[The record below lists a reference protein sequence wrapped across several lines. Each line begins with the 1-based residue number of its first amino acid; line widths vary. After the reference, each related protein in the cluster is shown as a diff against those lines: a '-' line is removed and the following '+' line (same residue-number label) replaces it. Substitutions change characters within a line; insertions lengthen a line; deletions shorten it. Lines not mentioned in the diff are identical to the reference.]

1 MNINKESYAS
11 LTPSIDITRSRFEM
25 NHGLFSSANLGQLIP
40 IEVTEVLPGDS
51 FEYKTSAV
59 LRMQPLVAPL
69 MDDIRAD
76 IFWFFCPDRIV
87 WNHTKEFFGENTQG
101 PWYPTVEYNIPQTKI
116 PARIHVMGVHTTDAS
131 TSEEFYWYEVGA
143 VPGTILDYMGIPTQ
157 KVVPGDPEELAT
169 RFSYGIDNG
178 ELDLND
184 YFFIDPD
191 YFAEGAHSTSDLDVS
206 VSSLPIRMY
215 CAIIN
220 EFFRSEALQNPVNYS
235 LGDSTTTAVTYPS
248 EDIDDYVTELEKGGY
263 PFVACKLFDIF
274 TGCLPTAQRAAE
286 PVMALP
292 DSYVY
297 FGESTRTKEQILD
310 YAIENGVSNPL
321 RSNNYLIGVGG
332 PTADPTAMNF
342 VTGANNTAT
351 PASQPANWMVP
362 GVSVEQIRVAFQ
374 VQKFYEATARSGGRY
389 RSILESLFHVHASD
403 QSMQVP
409 QFLGSQ
415 SFYLNINQVL
425 QTSES
430 NETPQ
435 GNPAGYS
442 VTNHSGYDFMQSFT
456 EHGYIIGLMT
466 TRYHHTYQQA
476 CDETW
481 FMKDKFDIYWPQF
494 ANVGEQPTLGRNIC
508 LSGVKEYDEQVF
520 GYQEAWARYRYKFNM
535 VTGEMRSNVKNS
547 MDMYH
552 LADDYRV
559 HPYLGSAWIHEDKS
573 TLDRCLAVSSDK
585 ANQFWFN
592 LYFDI
597 TATRP
602 MPVHS
607 IPGLIDHH

>member
-25 NHGLFSSANLGQLIP
+25 NHGLFSSANLGMLVP

-116 PARIHVMGVHTTDAS
+116 PARSKFISVHTDAS
-131 TSEEFYWYEVGA
+131 TSQNFNYYEVGA
-143 VPGTILDYMGIPTQ
+143 IPGTILDYMGIPNQ
-157 KVVPGDPEELAT
+157 KVVPGDPDELAS
-169 RFSYGIDNG
+169 RFAYGIANG
-178 ELDLND
+178 ELDLKD

-191 YFAEGAHSTSDLDVS
+191 YFAEGAHVLTDLDVS

-215 CAIIN
+215 CAIVN

-235 LGDSTTTAVTYPS
+235 LGDSTTTAVTNPS
-248 EDIDDYVTELEKGGY
+248 TDLDDYVTELEKGGY

-297 FGESTRTKEQILD
+297 FGDRGTRSSSDIVN
-310 YAIENGVSNPL
+310 YAKDNGVSNPL
-321 RSNNYLIGVGG
+321 SANNYIMTAG
-332 PTADPTAMNF
+332 PQSESNLQLAKMYTTSNVSIA
-342 VTGANNTAT
+342 
-351 PASQPANWMVP
+351 QPVNWMVP

-442 VTNHSGYDFMQSFT
+442 VTNHTGYDFMQSFT

-476 CDETW
+476 VDETW

-573 TLDRCLAVSSDK
+573 TLDRCLAVTSDV